1 MAMFEYKVGN
11 TTFKWEGGAYI
22 EIFNNDETTPWNV
35 FNVWDYEWDV
45 PTIERSL
52 EGLVSY
58 VDARIAE
65 LMEI

>member
-35 FNVWDYEWDV
+35 FNVWDYAIDE
-45 PTIERSL
+45 PKIKRSL
-52 EGLVSY
+52 ESLIIY
-58 VDARIAE
+58 VDERIEE
-65 LMEI
+65 LMKI

>member
-52 EGLVSY
+52 ESLVSY